1 MNFSR
6 NRGGNNLRKITYI
19 ENFDTWKDSFSFS
32 IDIDIRFSEVDM
44 FGHMNNV
51 ASFAYFEEARIKL
64 MQHVGIYTEFNGN
77 EVPVVGDLQCD
88 YHKQVYFGETL
99 TLYVKIASIGNSS
112 MDIHYM
118 GVKPDGQVA
127 LTGRGVVINMDK
139 KSGRSAPISDEY
151 RQKIEQSMYHINA

>member
-1 MNFSR
+1 ME
-6 NRGGNNLRKITYI
+6 RGGNQVRKITYI
-19 ENFDTWKDSFSFS
+19 ENFDTWKDNFSFS

-51 ASFAYFEEARIKL
+51 ASFAYFEEARLKF
-64 MQHVGIYTEFNGN
+64 MQHIGIYTDFNGD

-99 TLYVKIASIGNSS
+99 TLYAKIASIGNSS

-118 GVKPDGQVA
+118 GVKSDGQVA
-127 LTGRGVVINMDK
+127 LTGRGVMINMDK
-139 KSGRSAPISDEY
+139 KTGRSAPISDEN
-151 RQKIEQSMYHINA
+151 RQKIEQSM